1 MDETARKIYL
11 AIDNNSDKEKSLE
24 EIKTLVEEERGGDP
38 SLVHYTPSEASKYGG
53 RRPLAHAAMKG
64 RDDVVGYLLDKHGA
78 DIEHRDAGL
87 WTALH
92 FAGLGDNDSH
102 PVVISLLQRGAN
114 PMALNLFQRTPL
126 IEAASDVTR
135 PLTIGALLSDHCDAT
150 YIDYPG
156 SAGCTALWESCFRG
170 NAINTRVLL
179 SRGADYNFVSS
190 QQTTPMEVA
199 KLEGHD
205 ECVAAI
211 EAVALVAGK
220 HK

>member
-1 MDETARKIYL
+1 M
-11 AIDNNSDKEKSLE
+11 
-24 EIKTLVEEERGGDP
+24 
-38 SLVHYTPSEASKYGG
+38 
-53 RRPLAHAAMKG
+53 
-64 RDDVVGYLLDKHGA
+64 VV
-78 DIEHRDAGL
+78 
-87 WTALH
+87 
-92 FAGLGDNDSH
+92 
-102 PVVISLLQRGAN
+102 SLLQRGAN
-114 PMALNLFQRTPL
+114 PMALNLFQRTRL

-135 PLTIGALLSDHCDAT
+135 PLTIGALLSNRCDAA

-156 SAGCTALWESCFRG
+156 CGGCTALWESCSRG

-190 QQTTPMEVA
+190 QRTTPMEVA